1 MDVRKGPLSGAL
13 SNIKDYDAI
22 IFDPLYKIN
31 QGDENSASEMGKFFN
46 QLDHICSKLGTSI
59 ICCHHHSKGSQ
70 GGKFSMDRASGSG
83 VFARDPD
90 ALLDMIQLNPRDVGK
105 SLEKG
110 QTAWRI
116 SYTLRE
122 FQTPEDV
129 DVIFDHPV
137 HRITED
143 LKEAKPMSGADSS
156 TNSRRGNDVKKD
168 KKREKYD
175 RLLSFVENWNEIDT
189 SAVHLPYPTLLDA
202 VEYFKSDK
210 GFSKDSIRRWLNEY
224 EDLKLEDGRLILIEV
239 EKEEDAD
246 AN

>member
-1 MDVRKGPLSGAL
+1 
-13 SNIKDYDAI
+13 
-22 IFDPLYKIN
+22 
-31 QGDENSASEMGKFFN
+31 
-46 QLDHICSKLGTSI
+46 
-59 ICCHHHSKGSQ
+59 
-70 GGKFSMDRASGSG
+70 MDRASGSG

-137 HRITED
+137 HRITTD

-175 RLLSFVENWNEIDT
+175 RLLSFVENWGEIDT
-189 SAVHLPYPTLLDA
+189 SAVHLPYPTVTDA
-202 VEYFKSDK
+202 VEYFKHDK
-210 GFSKDSIRRWLNEY
+210 GFSKDSIRRWLSEY

>member
-1 MDVRKGPLSGAL
+1 
-13 SNIKDYDAI
+13 
-22 IFDPLYKIN
+22 
-31 QGDENSASEMGKFFN
+31 
-46 QLDHICSKLGTSI
+46 
-59 ICCHHHSKGSQ
+59 
-70 GGKFSMDRASGSG
+70 MDRASGSG